1 MNSNTPDNQQ
11 NHNITQDQGIGQVPS
26 TALTTPKELVPILQ
40 ARSHW
45 LEQLADFD
53 AVRHTPL
60 SIALTLSD
68 FLFETAQ
75 ASASLFIREILSW
88 DYQQPFQAATNH
100 AWLSYCQSAET
111 EPELHTRLRQWR
123 KVWQWR
129 FIIRDALGLA
139 PLEETYLGTT
149 TLACQQ
155 VTLALNWIEY
165 QQQHKWG
172 IPTLA
177 SGETMTLIVLG
188 LGKLG
193 ARELNL
199 SSDLDLIFA
208 FAEGGIFAKGETLAE
223 SSVFSEKTASK
234 HREKNSLSYQ
244 EYFERVGQKL
254 IQALDTNLAGER
266 VFRVDMR
273 LRPYGQSGPLVMS
286 FQAMEIYYRDQGRSW
301 ERFAMTRVIQVAG
314 NQAQGNNL
322 LTMLRAFAYRRYLDY
337 SIIDAL
343 RSMKHQIEAEGRSTE
358 IEPNSLNL
366 KLGRGGIREAEFIA
380 QALQLIR
387 GGQDPRLQDAQYQPL
402 IQLIAAEGLLPTTAC
417 LQLISAYNAFRQT
430 EHALQAI
437 HDQQTQTL
445 PKHALDQARLAWY
458 LGFDNWN
465 LCLSVLKSHQDQVN
479 MHFKAFIRPPSGSEE
494 AQQITPWVALW
505 RSTEK
510 PVAHALSP
518 SLNQLKKSHSVM
530 HMQSRSRERL
540 DLFMPILLRKLDSKG
555 DENAQV
561 TLFNRIEPLLEAIAR
576 RSAYLV
582 LLMEN
587 PSAIA
592 LLLDL
597 TQASPWVSATL
608 TQHPILLDELLD
620 PGYLYETPNRQELVI
635 ELNQRLL
642 RVQIDD
648 LGRSMEVLRH
658 FVQIHQFHAA
668 ASDVMQKL
676 SLMQVSDY
684 LAWVAEVI
692 LERTLHLAWQ
702 QLILK
707 YGAPSNDD
715 GQPSTAADFLI
726 LGYGKLAGLEMNY
739 ASDLDLVF
747 IHDAKTGS
755 TTGERKIDNALFY
768 TRLAQR
774 IVHMLTTATENGS
787 AYRIDLRLR
796 PSGASGMIV
805 TSFKGFAAYH
815 QQQAWTWEHQA
826 LVRARPIT
834 GYLELAK
841 KIEQVR
847 LSQLT
852 KQRDLKKLRAEVLEM
867 RTKMRSRQT
876 PLPSN
881 RFDLKQSPGG
891 LIDIEFIVQFV
902 ALAWSH
908 QYPDAVQYTD
918 NMRLLDAFQ
927 ASKWLTEKETKALQE
942 AYLYYRALI
951 HEQALQNL
959 PSAITLDDS
968 KDALNQYRNEVKTI
982 WYRYIETTD

>member
-1 MNSNTPDNQQ
+1 MNSNRLDSE
-11 NHNITQDQGIGQVPS
+11 QDQTITPEQDVGTLPS
-26 TALTTPKELVPILQ
+26 TALCTPKALAPIQHTRSNWLQ
-40 ARSHW
+40 
-45 LEQLADFD
+45 QLAGFN
-53 AVRHTPL
+53 AALHAPL

-75 ASASLFIREILSW
+75 ASTNLFIKEILSW
-88 DYQQPFQAATNH
+88 DYQQPFQVETH
-100 AWLSYCQSAET
+100 HPWLSYCQSAET

-139 PLEETYLGTT
+139 SLEETYLATT

-155 VTLALNWIEY
+155 VSTALHWIEH
-165 QQQHKWG
+165 QQQQKWG
-172 IPTLA
+172 TPTLA
-177 SGETMTLIVLG
+177 SGERMTLVVLG

-208 FAEGGIFAKGETLAE
+208 FAEGGTLSKDKTTKHGEKKG
-223 SSVFSEKTASK
+223 
-234 HREKNSLSYQ
+234 LSHQ
-244 EYFERVGQKL
+244 EYFERLGQKL
-254 IQALDTNLAGER
+254 IQALDKNIAGEQ

-314 NQAQGNNL
+314 SKTQGNNL
-322 LTMLRAFAYRRYLDY
+322 LSMLRAFAYRRYLDY
-337 SIIDAL
+337 SIIDSL
-343 RSMKHQIEAEGRSTE
+343 RSMKRQIEAEGRSTE
-358 IEPNSLNL
+358 TETNSFNL

-402 IQLIAAEGLLPTTAC
+402 MQLIATEGLLPPTAC
-417 LQLISAYNAFRQT
+417 LQLINAYNGFRRT

-437 HDQQTQTL
+437 HDQQTQSI
-445 PKHALDQARLAWY
+445 PQNPLDQARLAWY
-458 LGFDNWN
+458 LGFNDWHA
-465 LCLSVLKSHQDQVN
+465 CLSVLKGYQNQVN
-479 MHFKAFIRPPSGSEE
+479 KHFKAFINPPTDNQD
-494 AQQITPWVALW
+494 AQQITPWVTLW
-505 RSTEK
+505 QSTEK
-510 PVAHALSP
+510 PIAHALST
-518 SLNQLKKSHSVM
+518 SLDQLKRSHAVM

-540 DLFMPILLRKLDSKG
+540 DLFMPNLLNKLGARG
-555 DENAQV
+555 DEHTQV
-561 TLFNRIEPLLEAIAR
+561 FLFNRIKPLLEAIAR
-576 RSAYLV
+576 RSVYLV

-587 PSAIA
+587 PSAIS

-620 PGYLYETPNRQELVI
+620 PGYLYETPDRHGLVS

-642 RVQIDD
+642 RVQLDD

-668 ASDVMQKL
+668 ASEVMQKL
-676 SLMQVSDY
+676 SLMKVSDY
-684 LAWVAEVI
+684 LTWLAEVV
-692 LERTLHLAWQ
+692 LERSLDLAWQ
-702 QLILK
+702 QLIVK
-707 YGAPSNDD
+707 YGAPSDD
-715 GQPSTAADFLI
+715 SGQPSTRADFLI

-747 IHDAKTGS
+747 IHEAKAGT
-755 TTGERKIDNALFY
+755 TTGERNIDNSLFY

-774 IVHMLTTATENGS
+774 IVHMLTTATEAGS
-787 AYRIDLRLR
+787 AYHIDLRLR

-834 GYLELAK
+834 GCLQLAK
-841 KIEQVR
+841 KIESVR
-847 LSQLT
+847 ISQLT
-852 KQRDLKKLRAEVLEM
+852 KIRELKKLRTEIIDM
-867 RTKMRSRQT
+867 RTKMRAQQT
-876 PLPSN
+876 SLTPDQ
-881 RFDLKQSPGG
+881 FDLKQSPGG
-891 LIDIEFIVQFV
+891 LIDIEFIVQFF

-908 QYPDAVQYTD
+908 QYPDALLYTD
-918 NMRLLDAFQ
+918 NMRLLDAYQ
-927 ASKWLTEKETKALQE
+927 AAKWLTAMETEALQN

-951 HEQALQNL
+951 HEQALQNM
-959 PSAITLDDS
+959 PSTITLDDS
-968 KDALNQYRNEVKTI
+968 KETLNQYRNEVETI